1 MSGAQIALEVAAA
14 LREAGQATG
23 NGPLVVTLAPAR
35 VGGNPW
41 DAAQSP
47 LPPVEVVAIIDQFRN
62 SEIDGARIRSGDKK
76 LMIEAG
82 QAVPK
87 TGDGLTIEGVAHR
100 VEEVWPLA
108 PAGTDLMYTV
118 QARRV

>member
-14 LREAGQATG
+14 LREVGG
-23 NGPLVVTLAPAR
+23 EVGEGPLVVTLAPAPI
-35 VGGNPW
+35 GGNPW
-41 DAAQSP
+41 DDPSAAP
-47 LPPVEVVAIIDQFRN
+47 ATVELVAVMSEFRN

-82 QAVPK
+82 VAVPK
-87 TGDGLTIEGVAHR
+87 AGDGLTVEGVAHR
-100 VEEVWPLA
+100 VEEVWPLS

>member
-14 LREAGQATG
+14 LREVGAEVGA
-23 NGPLVVTLAPAR
+23 GPLVVTLAPALI
-35 VGGNPW
+35 GGNPW
-41 DAAQSP
+41 DAPGTPPA
-47 LPPVEVVAIIDQFRN
+47 PVELVAVMSEFRN

-82 QAVPK
+82 VAVPK
-87 TGDGLTIEGVAHR
+87 TGDGLTISGVAHR
-100 VEEVWPLA
+100 VENVWPLA
-108 PAGTDLMYTV
+108 PSGVDVMYTV